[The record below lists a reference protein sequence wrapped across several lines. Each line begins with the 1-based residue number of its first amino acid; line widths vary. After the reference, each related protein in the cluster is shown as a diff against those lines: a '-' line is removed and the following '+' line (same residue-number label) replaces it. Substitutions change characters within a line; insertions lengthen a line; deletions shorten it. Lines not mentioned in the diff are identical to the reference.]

1 MHLLM
6 RRLILAVLLMLT
18 GLCQAQTV
26 QIVEKE
32 QEVNGVIRRGQ
43 QLSVQLDPKTVE
55 KSWKDYLSKKAGK
68 VRNSKGVF
76 TVEGAVIDTISSTP
90 LRVIS
95 HVGSNAQGSNIW
107 WSLDMGVSYVDKDA
121 TPKEYAAAEG
131 FLRGFARKLY
141 RDDVLRQI
149 NEAEEVLR
157 TTKSEQDRVVKEAN
171 SIQNQIDKNKQRKRD
186 LEAEL
191 ARNAEELKQLELNV
205 EHNTKQ
211 QEISRQQVQDMEK
224 SVDAVREKLKT
235 IK

>member
-1 MHLLM
+1 M
-6 RRLILAVLLMLT
+6 IFT
-18 GLCQAQTV
+18 GTCQAQVV
-26 QIVEKE
+26 QVVEKE

-55 KSWKDYLSKKAGK
+55 KSWKDYLSRKAGK
-68 VRNSKGVF
+68 VKISKGIF
-76 TVEGAVIDTISSTP
+76 TVEGALIDTISSSP
-90 LRVIS
+90 MRVVS
-95 HVGSNAQGSNIW
+95 VVNSSAQGSHVW
-107 WSLDMGVSYVDKDA
+107 WSLDMGVAYVDKDA
-121 TPKEYAAAEG
+121 TPNEYATSEK

-157 TTKSEQDRVVKEAN
+157 ATKSEQDRVVKEAN
-171 SIQNQIDKNKQRKRD
+171 SIQQSIDKNRQRRKD

-191 ARNAEELKQLELNV
+191 VRNSEELKQLELNV
-205 EHNTKQ
+205 QHNTKQ

-224 SVDAVREKLKT
+224 SVEEVRAKLKD

>member
-1 MHLLM
+1 M
-6 RRLILAVLLMLT
+6 RGIILAVLLLIT
-18 GLCQAQTV
+18 GVSQAQMV
-26 QIVEKE
+26 QVIEKE

-43 QLSVQLDPKTVE
+43 QLSIEIDPKTTE
-55 KSWKDYLSKKAGK
+55 KSWKDYLNKKAGK
-68 VRNSKGVF
+68 VKSSKGLL

-90 LRVIS
+90 LRVTS
-95 HVGSNAQGSNIW
+95 LVGSNAQGSTIW
-107 WSLDMGVSYVDKDA
+107 WSLDMGVAYVDKDA
-121 TPKEYAAAEG
+121 TPKEYAAAES
-131 FLRGFARKLY
+131 FMRGFARKLY

-157 TTKSEQDRVVKEAN
+157 ATKSEQDRVVKEAN
-171 SIQNQIDKNKQRKRD
+171 SIQNQIDKNRQKRLD

-205 EHNTKQ
+205 EHNVKQ

-224 SVDAVREKLKT
+224 SVELVREKLKA